1 MKRLKITVLLLLLAA
16 TSFALNPSKQYA
28 TTPADFGMDY
38 KDISIQTEDNLT
50 LAGWFF
56 NAKEASSSKIIIISD
71 DGDGNMADM
80 IEIAS
85 NFLSLGYNVI
95 TYDYRGYG
103 KSSDFVINQKN
114 YIYAQFEKDLNA
126 SIAYVKKYHAKIKN
140 IHLYGLGIGAG
151 LSLAVGVNSKDVGRI
166 IADSPY
172 STLEDTKKRIKEK
185 KGIDVIVPLGFN
197 KITFEPR
204 YALEA
209 KGANVSIMLI
219 AGDKDEIYS
228 PKDIKELS
236 KLRSSTVYIAKDAT
250 SADTF
255 SSNKGKYFD
264 EIKKFCK

>member
-1 MKRLKITVLLLLLAA
+1 MKRINIAIAFFLFA
-16 TSFALNPSKQYA
+16 TTTFALNPSKQYA
-28 TTPADFGMDY
+28 STPADFGMDY
-38 KDISIQTEDNLT
+38 KEISIQTEDNLQ

-56 NAKEASSSKIIIISD
+56 NSKEANSSKIIIISD
-71 DGDGNMADM
+71 DGEGNMADM

-126 SIAYVKKYHAKIKN
+126 TINYVKKYHSKIKN

-151 LSLAVGVNSKDVGRI
+151 LSLAIGVNSKDVGKI

-172 STLEDTKKRIKEK
+172 STLEDTKKRLKEK
-185 KGIDVIVPLGFN
+185 KGLDVIVPLGFN

-209 KGANVSIMLI
+209 KGANISIMLI

-228 PKDIKELS
+228 PKDIKELA
-236 KLRSSTVYIAKDAT
+236 KQRSSTVYIAKDAT
-250 SADTF
+250 YAETF
-255 SSNKGKYFD
+255 SSNKGKYFE